1 MIRKCGG
8 SSDSHWWLLLTQAFF
23 LCNFTKSI
31 YRSATFFLEPSKQ
44 SPATIK
50 EVLHDWTSEGQNQ
63 ASPTHRA
70 FLAWLSDVY
79 LCESLLPSR
88 ADSSRL
94 FLVNIHRSLCTT
106 LLLVCLEAWYVC
118 LTTVKANMVA
128 LAGSELALVA
138 NLSAYT
144 LSTPWVLH
152 FVTSK
157 RGLFWNRVA
166 MVIGGM
172 ASWILPNPFSRLLA
186 VSIGTW
192 CGWLALFGNWA
203 RLKGSKEMIAEGQ
216 GESILQFLAWC

>member
-1 MIRKCGG
+1 M
-8 SSDSHWWLLLTQAFF
+8 
-23 LCNFTKSI
+23 
-31 YRSATFFLEPSKQ
+31 
-44 SPATIK
+44 
-50 EVLHDWTSEGQNQ
+50 
-63 ASPTHRA
+63 
-70 FLAWLSDVY
+70 AWLSDVY
-79 LCESLLPSR
+79 LGESPLLSR
-88 ADSSRL
+88 ADSSCL
-94 FLVNIHRSLCTT
+94 FLVNTFSTA
-106 LLLVCLEAWYVC
+106 LLLVCLEARYVS
-118 LTTVKANMVA
+118 LSRLNHQADIVA

-172 ASWILPNPFSRLLA
+172 ASWVLPNPFSRLLA

-216 GESILQFLAWC
+216 GEYHVCA

>member
-1 MIRKCGG
+1 
-8 SSDSHWWLLLTQAFF
+8 
-23 LCNFTKSI
+23 
-31 YRSATFFLEPSKQ
+31 
-44 SPATIK
+44 
-50 EVLHDWTSEGQNQ
+50 
-63 ASPTHRA
+63 
-70 FLAWLSDVY
+70 LAWLSDVY
-79 LCESLLPSR
+79 LGETLLLSL
-88 ADSSRL
+88 ADTSRL
-94 FLVNIHRSLCTT
+94 LLVDFHCTLST
-106 LLLVCLEAWYVC
+106 ALLLVCLEAWYVC

-216 GESILQFLAWC
+216 GESILHFLGLC

>member
-1 MIRKCGG
+1 VSHKCYPELIAAVCFWSTFTALSVQLFYWSVWKLGR
-8 SSDSHWWLLLTQAFF
+8 SHFNYQAD
-23 LCNFTKSI
+23 I
-31 YRSATFFLEPSKQ
+31 
-44 SPATIK
+44 
-50 EVLHDWTSEGQNQ
+50 
-63 ASPTHRA
+63 
-70 FLAWLSDVY
+70 
-79 LCESLLPSR
+79 
-88 ADSSRL
+88 
-94 FLVNIHRSLCTT
+94 
-106 LLLVCLEAWYVC
+106 
-118 LTTVKANMVA
+118 VA

-166 MVIGGM
+166 MVLGGM

-216 GESILQFLAWC
+216 GESILHFLGWY

>member
-1 MIRKCGG
+1 MG
-8 SSDSHWWLLLTQAFF
+8 
-23 LCNFTKSI
+23 
-31 YRSATFFLEPSKQ
+31 
-44 SPATIK
+44 
-50 EVLHDWTSEGQNQ
+50 
-63 ASPTHRA
+63 
-70 FLAWLSDVY
+70 
-79 LCESLLPSR
+79 
-88 ADSSRL
+88 ADC
-94 FLVNIHRSLCTT
+94 I
-106 LLLVCLEAWYVC
+106 
-118 LTTVKANMVA
+118 A

-166 MVIGGM
+166 MVVGGM

-216 GESILQFLAWC
+216 GESILHFLYSC